1 MFQQCFKPTTLRFA
15 TYVHQFS
22 SAKLWSHVE
31 GSFLETMRM
40 CTSWWSKFDSW
51 QFDFICD
58 NPNQESLTL
67 WQWWNHCLSMIRS
80 GLIAPGVLHLD
91 SIINYHVMRRQT
103 PHLKTVAAP
112 SDSSWWF
119 RSSMEVGDTDHIRWR
134 CQFFKFFQEWT
145 SSHEKP
151 WRWQGEEHLA
161 SLTYSKATKHNQT
174 YSTYLVARRHFD
186 KRVVARP
193 AGILDGKLGCTVAQD
208 TTCMD
213 DDKLFLIHKLIH
225 NSQCMRIQGVQTTLT
240 HWHTHP
246 IALVNGFEL
255 FQGFRSHGYSTRL
268 RIPEDVNSKSW
279 QR

>member
-1 MFQQCFKPTTLRFA
+1 
-15 TYVHQFS
+15 
-22 SAKLWSHVE
+22 
-31 GSFLETMRM
+31 MRV

-134 CQFFKFFQEWT
+134 CQFFKFFSRMDFEPWKT
-145 SSHEKP
+145 VTVTRWRASSLTHILQSNKAQPELFHLP
-151 WRWQGEEHLA
+151 CGPSPFWLEGCSPSSWYFGWQIGMYCSSRHHVYGRWQ
-161 SLTYSKATKHNQT
+161 TI
-174 YSTYLVARRHFD
+174 FD
-186 KRVVARP
+186 
-193 AGILDGKLGCTVAQD
+193 
-208 TTCMD
+208 
-213 DDKLFLIHKLIH
+213 
-225 NSQCMRIQGVQTTLT
+225 S
-240 HWHTHP
+240 
-246 IALVNGFEL
+246 
-255 FQGFRSHGYSTRL
+255 
-268 RIPEDVNSKSW
+268 
-279 QR
+279 